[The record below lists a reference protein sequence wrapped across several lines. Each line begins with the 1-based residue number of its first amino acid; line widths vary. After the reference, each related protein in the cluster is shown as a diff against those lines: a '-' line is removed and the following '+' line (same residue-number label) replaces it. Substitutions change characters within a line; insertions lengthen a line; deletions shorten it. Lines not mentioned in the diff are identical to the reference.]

1 LGLARPRGD
10 DIALGDFPIGIW
22 AKKPGWLPAQTA
34 IAAPFCRRRFGWG
47 GAVCARFREKGWS
60 MKMCSKIVRLMC
72 LAIFAGAAA
81 AISADNVSEGGA
93 SLRAA
98 EMLGMDLLN
107 PGGEKVGIVKNLLV
121 DLSSGRVGA
130 VLVSPVAV
138 ADVATHPVN
147 VSPGHFSLSG
157 DSKHLVMNAG
167 KEALKPNSAAAA
179 PEEPAGLKA
188 TDLIG
193 MTVAN
198 DQSDK
203 LGEVRDFVMELH
215 SGRIVYFG
223 LSAGGILGIGDKLIA
238 LPPRALSM
246 SADQKSLRVSADRE
260 LLKRA
265 PALQKGQWP
274 TLADKNFLASVNG
287 FQPLTAGGGP
297 EIREA
302 AGAKQKSPQVT
313 TPKSN
318 ERISSQGNVVHD
330 RRDSDLAQR
339 VTDALTADNS
349 LAAAVQQIS
358 VTSENGLITLRG
370 YANSEAEK
378 RAVVS
383 KIEAISGVGKVN
395 DQLEVTRS
403 R

>member
-1 LGLARPRGD
+1 
-10 DIALGDFPIGIW
+10 
-22 AKKPGWLPAQTA
+22 
-34 IAAPFCRRRFGWG
+34 
-47 GAVCARFREKGWS
+47 